1 MERSKG
7 RNTVLRYTLVRP
19 GHRLAVFGLAAAA
32 AAVLAIAA
40 CESSSSRRPSPQTPP
55 PPPVAGPPTLMGGFQ
70 LLPTAF
76 SDLPD
81 WQRDQQG
88 EALTAFLRS
97 CAKLNARSSGSSMGG
112 GGPFGWSGHWQQAC
126 AAASRIGGDNDR
138 ARAFFEQWF
147 IPYRVES
154 AGSYEGLFTGYYEP
168 VLNGSWSPS
177 PRFRVPLYRPAG
189 PKGAKLPSRAQIADG
204 ALSGRGLE
212 LVWVDDPIAAF
223 FLQIQGSGR
232 VRLPDG
238 RMLRLGYAGQNGHS
252 YFPIG
257 RELLRR
263 GEIAPEQMSMQAIRD
278 WLLAHPEDAP
288 ALMNLN
294 PSYVFFRIL
303 DGEGPVG
310 AQGVVLTPG
319 RSLAVDPSFV
329 PYGVPIWLD
338 TTDPLLGGAP
348 LRRLVIA
355 QDTGGAIKG
364 PIRGDVFWGVGDE
377 AEARAGLMKQPG
389 RYYLLLPRAA
399 AALS

>member
-1 MERSKG
+1 M
-7 RNTVLRYTLVRP
+7 
-19 GHRLAVFGLAAAA
+19 
-32 AAVLAIAA
+32 AVLLGAAA
-40 CESSSSRRPSPQTPP
+40 CESSSSRRPRPAPQPP
-55 PPPVAGPPTLMGGFQ
+55 PPAAGPPALMGGFQ

-76 SDLPD
+76 GDLPE

-88 EALTAFLRS
+88 EALAAFQRS
-97 CAKLNARSSGSSMGG
+97 CVKLNARSSGSSMGG
-112 GGPFGWSGHWQQAC
+112 GGPFGWIGHWQEAC
-126 AAASRIGGDNDR
+126 AAASRIRGDNQR
-138 ARAFFEQWF
+138 ARVFFEQWF

-154 AGSYEGLFTGYYEP
+154 AGSDEGLFTGYYEP

-177 PRFRVPLYRPAG
+177 TRYHVPLYRPTG
-189 PKGAKLPSRAQIADG
+189 PKGTKLPSRSQIVSG

-232 VRLPDG
+232 VQLPDG
-238 RMLRLGYAGQNGHS
+238 QMLRLGYAGQNGHS

-263 GEIAPEQMSMQAIRD
+263 GEIAPEQMSMQAIRA
-278 WLLAHPEDAP
+278 WLLAHPEEAP

-303 DGEGPVG
+303 EGDGPVG
-310 AQGVVLTPG
+310 AQGVALTPG

-338 TTDPLLGGAP
+338 TTDPLQGGAP

-364 PIRGDVFWGVGDE
+364 PIRGDVFWGLGDE